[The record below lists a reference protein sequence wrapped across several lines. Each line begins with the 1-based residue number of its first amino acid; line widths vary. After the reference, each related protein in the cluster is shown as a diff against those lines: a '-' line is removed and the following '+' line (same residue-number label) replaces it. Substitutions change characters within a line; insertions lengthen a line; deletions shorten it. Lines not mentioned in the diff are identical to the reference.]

1 MTGKIK
7 LNAASG
13 GGSVSFQAPSS
24 TGDDRVITLPTSADG
39 TVLTTTNPKAGNIIQ
54 VVSTTK
60 TDTTSTASST
70 FSKISGFEA
79 TITPSSTSSKILIK
93 ADLCIG
99 ASSNGAD
106 SPLKLFRSVG
116 GSDTD
121 IGIGDA
127 AGNRTRCFWGVE
139 DFFSVSSGAAGYL
152 YVMAPA
158 STNFLDS
165 PNTTSAV
172 TYGVNWRIVSGNTIY
187 LNRTGQDNDASNYPR
202 GSSTITLME
211 VAA

>member
-1 MTGKIK
+1 MSQLK
-7 LNAASG
+7 LTADSG
-13 GGSVSFQAPSS
+13 GGTVAIKGPASTTGNAALEMTVPSTASS
-24 TGDDRVITLPTSADG
+24 TLDSLNR
-39 TVLTTTNPKAGNIIQ
+39 AGNILQ

-79 TITPSSTSSKILIK
+79 TITPSSASNKILIK

-99 ASSNGAD
+99 ANGNGAD

-121 IGIGDA
+121 IALGDA

-139 DFFSVSSGAAGYL
+139 DFFSVSSGASGYL

-172 TYGVNWRIVSGNTIY
+172 TYGVNWRIVSGNTLY
-187 LNRTGQDNDASNYPR
+187 LNRTGQDSDGSNYPR
-202 GSSTITLME
+202 GISTITLME
-211 VAA
+211 V

>member
-1 MTGKIK
+1 MPITLNGSTGAVTG
-7 LNAASG
+7 LAALPDSAMASG
-13 GGSVSFQAPSS
+13 S
-24 TGDDRVITLPTSADG
+24 
-39 TVLTTTNPKAGNIIQ
+39 IIQ
-54 VVSTTK
+54 VVSVTK
-60 TDTTSTASST
+60 TDTTSTSSST
-70 FSKISGFEA
+70 FGKISGLQP
-79 TITPSSTSSKILIK
+79 TITPSSTSSKIFIK

-211 VAA
+211 IAA

>member
-1 MTGKIK
+1 MSSIK
-7 LNAASG
+7 LKHSG
-13 GGSVSFQAPSS
+13 GNSVIIAAPASNPAS
-24 TGDDRVITLPTSADG
+24 DRTLTLPSNADG

-54 VVSTTK
+54 VVSVTK
-60 TDTTSTASST
+60 TDTTSTSSST
-70 FSKISGFEA
+70 FGKISGLQP

-211 VAA
+211 VAG